1 MEVTMNT
8 EKMIQTSRKLDTFFK
23 GLRKIIVI
31 GMSVAILIM
40 AAITV
45 IYFIDPSSVIGE
57 DFHMIDIGPLTI
69 ELAPQHAP
77 DNGTILVYSWSL
89 IALGTFCAAIIYYAI
104 GLLRKILQPM
114 TQGQPFAPSVG
125 NDIKRMSFVCLAL
138 GIAQNIANV
147 LDTTNAIR
155 AYQLADL
162 ASNEHILS
170 ITANY
175 TLDITFL
182 IFFFIL
188 LLLSYIFRYG
198 SELQQLS
205 DETL

>member
-1 MEVTMNT
+1 MNT

-23 GLRKIIVI
+23 VLRKIIVI

-57 DFHMIDIGPLTI
+57 DFHMIDIGTLTI

-77 DNGTILVYSWSL
+77 DNSTILIYSWSL
-89 IALGTFCAAIIYYAI
+89 MTLGTFCAAIIYYAL

-125 NDIKRMSFVCLAL
+125 DDIKKMSFVCLAL
-138 GIAQNIANV
+138 GIVQNIANV

-162 ASNEHILS
+162 SNSEQIVS

-175 TLDITFL
+175 TIDITFL
-182 IFFFIL
+182 IFFLSWNSLQYTSYL
-188 LLLSYIFRYG
+188 L
-198 SELQQLS
+198 
-205 DETL
+205 